1 MGNEIFL
8 LNLGRLINAADFE
21 KNDILIKEGSST
33 EKKSESGQNQ
43 WFYYN
48 SQDSVEI
55 DPDQLYQKGFRAR
68 ITMADPIKNIN
79 FHIKGDY
86 LVSVCPNA
94 QKKTDQIYVH
104 CISKGL
110 SQKPIGKCKGDIEK
124 ALFHPSKP
132 FLFVLTKRHCYVYNL

>member
-1 MGNEIFL
+1 M
-8 LNLGRLINAADFE
+8 LNLGRIIGAGDFE
-21 KNDILIKEGSST
+21 KNDTLIKEGSST
-33 EKKSESGQNQ
+33 EKKSESSQNE

-48 SQDSVEI
+48 SQDSIEA
-55 DPDQLYQKGFRAR
+55 DPEQLYQKGFRVK
-68 ITMADPIKNIN
+68 ITMADTIKNLN

-110 SQKPIGKCKGDIEK
+110 S
-124 ALFHPSKP
+124 
-132 FLFVLTKRHCYVYNL
+132 